1 MARHLFQNGERG
13 RPLPSDGSR
22 AAAPRRPGKKK
33 NERGVALIIAV
44 ISIAILTAVATEFM
58 YSSRVDLQMAANQR
72 DDIRAYYMARSGI
85 GLARLMLSFQKQL
98 DNIQL
103 PPGLMEMLGGGGLS
117 GLLGGGANGAGQA
130 QTGGVNAPAPT
141 GLNIEL
147 WKLARVDCYML
158 QGLVD
163 TSGEGVDSD
172 DLGRRPEDSEAP
184 AVNPETGEIAA
195 PSGQRDFGGFN
206 GCFDVKIEAE
216 NTKINLNGLGVPNG
230 SFHRALALLSEKK
243 FEYLFDEPDANRV
256 ETSPQDLLM
265 AVQDWVDEDKAGSTV
280 DLTGASL
287 SPLRPGFSDEN
298 MGYSRY
304 EPEYEA
310 KNALFDSLDEVFM
323 VHGMNDRIMAAFRD
337 RFTVYP
343 DWNKPAN
350 INSDDPLLQVAAI
363 QAIARN
369 PNDAHLR
376 DPVFMSQVLKSIQM
390 AKAFSF
396 FGFSAK
402 DFIAIVQAHGIEIN
416 PQAAT
421 GSSPIITDKND
432 TFTLKS
438 TGEAGAIKKTIT
450 AVVRMDQGG
459 LGRLVYWRE
468 E

>member
-1 MARHLFQNGERG
+1 MARHFFQNGERG
-13 RPLPSDGSR
+13 RPSR
-22 AAAPRRPGKKK
+22 GVRRK

-44 ISIAILTAVATEFM
+44 ISIAILTAVATEFL
-58 YSSRVDLQMAANQR
+58 YTSRVDMQMAANQR
-72 DDIRAYYMARSGI
+72 DDTRAYYMARSGI
-85 GLARLMLSFQKQL
+85 GLARMMLSFQKQL
-98 DNIQL
+98 DSIQL
-103 PPGLMEMLGGGGLS
+103 PPGLAELLGGGGL
-117 GLLGGGANGAGQA
+117 GALTGGGTGK
-130 QTGGVNAPAPT
+130 TGGVTTPTPT

-163 TSGEGVDSD
+163 TSGEGLDSD
-172 DLGRRPEDSEAP
+172 DIGRRPDSEDP
-184 AVNPETGEIAA
+184 TVDPDTGEISA
-195 PSGQRDFGGFN
+195 PGGQRDFGGFN

-230 SFHRALALLSEKK
+230 SFYRALALLSEKK

-256 ETSPQDLLM
+256 ETSPQDLIM
-265 AVQDWVDEDKAGSTV
+265 AFQDWVDEDKAGSAI
-280 DLTGASL
+280 DLSGASL

-304 EPEYEA
+304 QPEYEA
-310 KNALFDSLDEVFM
+310 KNALFDSLDEVYM
-323 VHGMNDRIMAAFRD
+323 VHGINDRIMAAFRD

-350 INSDDPLLQVAAI
+350 INSEDPLLLVAAI

-369 PNDAHLR
+369 PADGRLQ
-376 DPVFMSQVLKSIQM
+376 DPVFMSQVLKSIQT

-402 DFIAIVQAHGIEIN
+402 DFVAIVQAHGIEVN
-416 PQAAT
+416 PQAST

-450 AVVRMDQGG
+450 AVVRMDQGPM
-459 LGRLVYWRE
+459 GRLVYWRE